1 MKERKQKIDR
11 TYCGDGT
18 AGGRKTDNRKNR
30 IQGERLRPDAARLAI
45 VTGSHGDELEGQYIC
60 YETARRL
67 KEGLQ
72 FLSGTVDI
80 YPALNPPGNRCGTKN
95 LPSGKCGYE
104 PRIPPVPPTEPCW
117 NRPPPVLWEDLEGAD
132 LCLDIHASDVF
143 VREIPRYA

>member
-1 MKERKQKIDR
+1 MIERIVEMELP
-11 TYCGDGT
+11 
-18 AGGRKTDNRKNR
+18 AGEKLIIEKNR

-80 YPALNPPGNRCGTKN
+80 YPALNPLGIDVVQRTSPLGNVDMNRVFPGSPDGT
-95 LPSGKCGYE
+95 L
-104 PRIPPVPPTEPCW
+104 
-117 NRPPPVLWEDLEGAD
+117 LEQAAAWYVEVKK
-132 LCLDIHASDVF
+132 L
-143 VREIPRYA
+143 